1 MNLKMK
7 KEMDILKDY
16 NGKIDK
22 KKLKLRNKI
31 LKKLF

>member
-1 MNLKMK
+1 MK

-31 LKKLF
+31 LKKLFD